1 MGFINSRVFS
11 TNGGDSAQASGPLLA
26 LQPDN
31 NVEANGA
38 RPSPEARPSVS
49 IGSRRLIQKGVFGL
63 FRGAALING
72 LALAVILSFLIF
84 NGWRAINW
92 TFLTQAPMDS
102 MTKGGIFP
110 CIMGTFFLSFGAM
123 LVAFPWGV
131 ASAIYLHEYARPG
144 LLVRFIRLGIN
155 NLAGVPSVVF
165 GLFGLAFFVTWC
177 KMGVSILSGVLTLG
191 VLVLPVI
198 IGTAEEALRSVP
210 ATYREAS
217 LALGATKWQTIYRVV
232 LPAAFPGMLTGSIL
246 GISRAAG
253 ETAAIMFTAAV
264 FYTRQ
269 LPSSLFDPVM
279 ALPYHIYVLAT
290 AGTQIEVT
298 RPLQYGTALVLI
310 ALVFGMNLIAI
321 VYRARLQR
329 KG

>member
-1 MGFINSRVFS
+1 MESSNP
-11 TNGGDSAQASGPLLA
+11 QACIDHKVIMQRRERSGREPA
-26 LQPDN
+26 DQ
-31 NVEANGA
+31 EKTMTA
-38 RPSPEARPSVS
+38 SPGKTPRLSLIS
-49 IGSRRLIQKGVFGL
+49 SRRLYQKGMFGL

-72 LALAVILSFLIF
+72 LALLIVVTFLVY

-92 TFLTQAPMDS
+92 TFLTQAPTDS

-110 CIMGTFFLSFGAM
+110 CIMGTFLLSLGAM
-123 LVAFPWGV
+123 LIAFPWGV
-131 ASAIYLHEYARPG
+131 ASAIYIHEYARPG
-144 LLVRFIRLGIN
+144 PMLRVIRLGIN

-177 KMGVSILSGVLTLG
+177 KLGVSVLSGALTVGALI
-191 VLVLPVI
+191 LPVI
-198 IGTAEEALRSVP
+198 IGTAEESLRSVP

-246 GISRAAG
+246 GIGRAAG

-264 FYTRQ
+264 FFTRH
-269 LPSSLFDPVM
+269 LPTSIFDPVM

-329 KG
+329 Q

>member
-1 MGFINSRVFS
+1 MAFRNSRTSGDRVDLVIENQPAVYREKPVNRFS
-11 TNGGDSAQASGPLLA
+11 A
-26 LQPDN
+26 LQHDRSL
-31 NVEANGA
+31 A
-38 RPSPEARPSVS
+38 R
-49 IGSRRLIQKGVFGL
+49 SRRLMQAGVFSL
-63 FRGAALING
+63 FRIAALING
-72 LALAVILSFLIF
+72 IALLIIVAFLLL
-84 NGWRAINW
+84 NGWHAVNW
-92 TFLTQAPMDS
+92 TFLTQAPQDS

-110 CIMGTFFLSFGAM
+110 CIVGTFLLSFGAM

-144 LLVRFIRLGIN
+144 ALLRVIRLGIN
-155 NLAGVPSVVF
+155 NLAGVPSIVF
-165 GLFGLAFFVTWC
+165 GLFGSAFFVIRC
-177 KMGVSILSGVLTLG
+177 DLRVSMLSGALTLG
-191 VLVLPVI
+191 ALILPVI

-232 LPAAFPGMLTGSIL
+232 LPAAFPGMLTGCIL
-246 GISRAAG
+246 GVSRAAG

-264 FYTRQ
+264 FFTRQ

-290 AGTQIEVT
+290 AGTQIELT

-310 ALVFGMNLIAI
+310 AVVFSTNLIAI
-321 VYRARLQR
+321 YFRARLQR
-329 KG
+329 RF

>member
-1 MGFINSRVFS
+1 MALMDLHA
-11 TNGGDSAQASGPLLA
+11 GGAGSNLSLQNDKSGYRGK
-26 LQPDN
+26 PDN
-31 NVEANGA
+31 KGIGVRQGH
-38 RPSPEARPSVS
+38 SPVR
-49 IGSRRLIQKGVFGL
+49 GRRLIQFGAFSL
-63 FRGAALING
+63 FRAAALING
-72 LALAVILSFLIF
+72 LALLIIVVFLVL

-92 TFLTQAPMDS
+92 TFLTQAPLDS

-110 CIMGTFFLSFGAM
+110 CIVGTLLLSVGAM
-123 LVAFPWGV
+123 IVAFPWGV

-144 LLVRFIRLGIN
+144 PILRAIRLGIN
-155 NLAGVPSVVF
+155 NLAGVPSIVF
-165 GLFGLAFFVTWC
+165 GLFGLAFFVIWC
-177 KMGVSILSGVLTLG
+177 NLRVSVLSGALTLG
-191 VLVLPVI
+191 ALILPVI
-198 IGTAEEALRSVP
+198 IGTAEEALRAVP

-264 FYTRQ
+264 FFTRQ

-290 AGTQIEVT
+290 AGTQIELT

-310 ALVFGMNLIAI
+310 AVVFGMNLIAI
-321 VYRARLQR
+321 Y
-329 KG
+329 